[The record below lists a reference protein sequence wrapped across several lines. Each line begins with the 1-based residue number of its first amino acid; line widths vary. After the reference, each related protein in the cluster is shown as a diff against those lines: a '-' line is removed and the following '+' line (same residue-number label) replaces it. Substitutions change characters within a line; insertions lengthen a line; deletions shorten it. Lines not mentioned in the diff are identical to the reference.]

1 VADGLGAKIGTRV
14 AALSAKARVDTAQ
27 RLAPLFVQT
36 GMALQDEFFRLTGTE
51 LANTVGS
58 VYQAILDQADDT
70 TRLKPLL
77 QFLTTS
83 RGQMST
89 IVGLSGISS
98 GFGQTVGALLS
109 NDLNPL
115 ITTLIART
123 PNGILSVADSVAMAA
138 KRIGDLTFLA
148 NEAAGQ
154 GINRDRFG
162 LLTQLAALTHS
173 AVDILD
179 LLNRRVITHD
189 GALFWLRRAGYD
201 DDAAQQF
208 LALANA
214 VISVQ
219 DLAEMK
225 VKGII
230 TVDQGRTLAGLTGY
244 SPEDYDRYELLA
256 GEPPALDTLFLAWRR
271 GVITETDV
279 DRGIRQSHL
288 RDEWIPTA
296 KSMRWVPLDVSE
308 VVAGVVQNH
317 ITTAEGVAMAALV
330 GVTPELFNLLVENHG
345 NPPSPTDAL
354 EWFNRG
360 LIDRAMFD
368 QIFRE
373 SHTKDKYIPLFFNAR
388 HRLLT
393 LAEIRLLFRDGA
405 MTRDEAITRLL
416 DLGHTPENAAIIIN
430 GASAQRT
437 AKARD
442 LTRDQVV
449 ALYRDQIITADDARS
464 MLHAMGW
471 DDQDA
476 QWIIDLANL
485 QRLQV
490 FMNAAISRVRS
501 QYVAY
506 RIDSN
511 TASAALD
518 SLQVATDARDSYLT
532 LWDIERSVS
541 TKELTT
547 AEVISAAKKQI
558 ITADDA
564 YNRLLGQG
572 YAADDAAIKLAI
584 AGLSATTTTTGGA

>member
-1 VADGLGAKIGTRV
+1 MADGLGAKIGTRV

-256 GEPPALDTLFLAWRR
+256 GEPPALDTLFMAWRR

-296 KSMRWVPLDVSE
+296 
-308 VVAGVVQNH
+308 
-317 ITTAEGVAMAALV
+317 
-330 GVTPELFNLLVENHG
+330 
-345 NPPSPTDAL
+345 
-354 EWFNRG
+354 
-360 LIDRAMFD
+360 
-368 QIFRE
+368 
-373 SHTKDKYIPLFFNAR
+373 
-388 HRLLT
+388 
-393 LAEIRLLFRDGA
+393 
-405 MTRDEAITRLL
+405 
-416 DLGHTPENAAIIIN
+416 
-430 GASAQRT
+430 
-437 AKARD
+437 
-442 LTRDQVV
+442 
-449 ALYRDQIITADDARS
+449 
-464 MLHAMGW
+464 
-471 DDQDA
+471 
-476 QWIIDLANL
+476 
-485 QRLQV
+485 
-490 FMNAAISRVRS
+490 
-501 QYVAY
+501 
-506 RIDSN
+506 
-511 TASAALD
+511 
-518 SLQVATDARDSYLT
+518 
-532 LWDIERSVS
+532 
-541 TKELTT
+541 
-547 AEVISAAKKQI
+547 
-558 ITADDA
+558 
-564 YNRLLGQG
+564 
-572 YAADDAAIKLAI
+572 
-584 AGLSATTTTTGGA
+584 